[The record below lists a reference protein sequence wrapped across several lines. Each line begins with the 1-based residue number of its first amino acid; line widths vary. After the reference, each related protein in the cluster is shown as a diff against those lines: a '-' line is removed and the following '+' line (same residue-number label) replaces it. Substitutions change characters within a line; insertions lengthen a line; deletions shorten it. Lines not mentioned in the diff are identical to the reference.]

1 MTDKVFKSGLSKLKT
16 VFHSWILCPIS
27 PMDILDLM
35 NIAQTISANIK
46 DLNLVT
52 DSVDAIRELFPV
64 LYICNNRVNCF
75 INLHEFVFSPGVYE
89 VLLFSPKE
97 QQQQFRAL
105 FEQNPETTVECETNI
120 QQRSK
125 GSPPSIIS
133 NEAVWGWRSEG

>member
-1 MTDKVFKSGLSKLKT
+1 
-16 VFHSWILCPIS
+16 
-27 PMDILDLM
+27 MDILDLM
-35 NIAQTISANIK
+35 NIARTISANLK

-52 DSVDAIRELFPV
+52 DSVDAIRELFPI

-97 QQQQFRAL
+97 KQQQFRTL

-120 QQRSK
+120 HQRSK
-125 GSPPSIIS
+125 GGPPSMIS
-133 NEAVWGWRSEG
+133 NEAV

>member
-1 MTDKVFKSGLSKLKT
+1 
-16 VFHSWILCPIS
+16 
-27 PMDILDLM
+27 MDILDLM

-105 FEQNPETTVECETNI
+105 FEQNPETTVEYETNI

-125 GSPPSIIS
+125 GSPPSMIS
-133 NEAVWGWRSEG
+133 NEAV